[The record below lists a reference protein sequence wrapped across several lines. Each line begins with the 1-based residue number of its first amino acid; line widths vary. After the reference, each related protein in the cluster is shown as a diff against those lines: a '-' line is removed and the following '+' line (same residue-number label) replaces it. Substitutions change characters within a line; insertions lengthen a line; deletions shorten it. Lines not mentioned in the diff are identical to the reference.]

1 MDRTDINIHSII
13 NINIILMV
21 NEIQTALWNRGE
33 DCYIRLSDN
42 ENL

>member
-21 NEIQTALWNRGE
+21 NKNQAALWNRGE